1 MHYGMFS
8 SLRRLHTPGKS
19 PLPLNVKIPNVSRDC
34 QMSPGGTT
42 ILSESQILCEH
53 SWYYLDYG
61 QPLQKSHPSIG
72 SWGCL
77 GGPASDT
84 PFCSPCMR
92 LRGRTVS
99 QTMCHPIHCLDIL
112 FQILCPV
119 FFLPWQP
126 KMANLH
132 SIKYYLLPPHIPQQ
146 QGIFYFE
153 ILLCKLLFKCFGLPH
168 I

>member
-1 MHYGMFS
+1 
-8 SLRRLHTPGKS
+8 
-19 PLPLNVKIPNVSRDC
+19 
-34 QMSPGGTT
+34 MSPGGTT
-42 ILSESQILCEH
+42 ILFESQILCEH
-53 SWYYLDYG
+53 SRYYLDYG

-92 LRGRTVS
+92 LRGQGRTVS
-99 QTMCHPIHCLDIL
+99 QMMCHPIHCLDIL

-146 QGIFYFE
+146 QGIFYFA